1 MRLFFPTKSFEF
13 PSYRLSLKWCKIGE
27 KSEAAKALFTAIGE
41 NDSLEHLSLN
51 NNGLMSS
58 LGKSLALCGLRA
70 NMSLRIL
77 DLGWNRLG
85 EQAGKTIIEVLKI
98 NKNIQKI
105 VLDGNDISDSIA
117 TAINT
122 QLSHNVQ
129 LHLKHAEMV
138 SKTSAL
144 NKELASSK
152 VKS

>member
-1 MRLFFPTKSFEF
+1 
-13 PSYRLSLKWCKIGE
+13 
-27 KSEAAKALFTAIGE
+27 
-41 NDSLEHLSLN
+41 
-51 NNGLMSS
+51 MSS

-85 EQAGKTIIEVLKI
+85 EQAGNTIIEVLKI

-105 VLDGNDISDSIA
+105 ALDGNDISDSIA

-144 NKELASSK
+144 NKELASNKVSK
-152 VKS
+152 VLT

>member
-1 MRLFFPTKSFEF
+1 
-13 PSYRLSLKWCKIGE
+13 
-27 KSEAAKALFTAIGE
+27 
-41 NDSLEHLSLN
+41 
-51 NNGLMSS
+51 MSS
-58 LGKSLALCGLRA
+58 LGRSLALCGLRA

-152 VKS
+152 VSTRYHLRIVQQLPHQMVA